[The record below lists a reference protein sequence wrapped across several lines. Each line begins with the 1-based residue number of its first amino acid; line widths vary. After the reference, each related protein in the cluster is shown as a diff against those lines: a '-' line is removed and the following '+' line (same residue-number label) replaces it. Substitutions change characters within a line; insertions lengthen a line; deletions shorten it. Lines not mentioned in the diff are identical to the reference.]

1 MLYNNFRSITLVVE
15 IMKSLIELYSYSNN
29 LSELKELANILDN
42 DGVIAIPT
50 DSGYALA
57 CRMKS
62 KKGIDKIIKIRNLD
76 SSHNFTLCCKD
87 LSEISEYAKVDNN
100 AYRLLKRYTPGP
112 YTFILN
118 ATKKVSSLLVTKS
131 KNTVGIRVSEHYVPK
146 AISAEIGEPLV
157 VSSFI
162 IPGHQHVVTDCA
174 DVDNQIMNYI
184 DAVVESDYCGYDPT
198 TVVELLELPYQILR
212 QGAGEIDL

>member
-1 MLYNNFRSITLVVE
+1 
-15 IMKSLIELYSYSNN
+15 MKRLIELYSYGNN
-29 LSELKELANILDN
+29 DLELKDIDNILEN

-57 CRMKS
+57 CKMKS
-62 KKGIDKIIKIRNLD
+62 KKGINKIIKIRDLNN
-76 SSHNFTLCCKD
+76 SHNFTLSCKD

-157 VSSFI
+157 ISTFI
-162 IPGHQHVVTDCA
+162 LPGQENVITDCSEL
-174 DVDNQIMNYI
+174 DDQVMNSI
-184 DAVVESDYCGYDPT
+184 DAVIESDYCGYEST
-198 TVVELLELPYQILR
+198 TVVEMLELPYKILR
-212 QGAGEIDL
+212 QGAGSIDI

>member
-1 MLYNNFRSITLVVE
+1 
-15 IMKSLIELYSYSNN
+15 MKRLIELYSYGNN
-29 LSELKELANILDN
+29 DLELKDIDNILEN

-57 CRMKS
+57 CKMKS
-62 KKGIDKIIKIRNLD
+62 KKGISKIIKIRDLD
-76 SSHNFTLCCKD
+76 NSHNFTLSCKD

-157 VSSFI
+157 ISTFI
-162 IPGHQHVVTDCA
+162 LPGQEYVVTDCSEL
-174 DVDNQIMNYI
+174 DDQVMYNI
-184 DAVVESDYCGYDPT
+184 DAVIESDYCGYEST
-198 TVVELLELPYQILR
+198 TVVEMLELPYQILR
-212 QGAGEIDL
+212 QGAGSIDL

>member
-1 MLYNNFRSITLVVE
+1 
-15 IMKSLIELYSYSNN
+15 MKRLIELYSYGNN
-29 LSELKELANILDN
+29 DLELKDIENILEN

-57 CRMKS
+57 CKMKS
-62 KKGIDKIIKIRNLD
+62 KKGINKIIKIRDLD
-76 SSHNFTLCCKD
+76 NSHNFTLSCKD

-131 KNTVGIRVSEHYVPK
+131 KNTVGIRVSEHYVPQ
-146 AISAEIGEPLV
+146 AVSAEIGEPLV
-157 VSSFI
+157 ISTFI
-162 IPGHQHVVTDCA
+162 LSGQEYVVTDCSE
-174 DVDNQIMNYI
+174 VDDQVMNNI
-184 DAVVESDYCGYDPT
+184 DAVVESDYCGYEST
-198 TVVELLELPYQILR
+198 TVVEMLELPYQILR
-212 QGAGEIDL
+212 QGAGDIDL

>member
-1 MLYNNFRSITLVVE
+1 MLYNNFRSITVVVE
-15 IMKSLIELYSYSNN
+15 IMKRLVELYSYGNN

-76 SSHNFTLCCKD
+76 SSHNFTFCCKD

-118 ATKKVSSLLVTKS
+118 ATKKYHHYWLLNLRILLV
-131 KNTVGIRVSEHYVPK
+131 
-146 AISAEIGEPLV
+146 
-157 VSSFI
+157 
-162 IPGHQHVVTDCA
+162 
-174 DVDNQIMNYI
+174 
-184 DAVVESDYCGYDPT
+184 
-198 TVVELLELPYQILR
+198 LELVSIMCHKQYLLKLVNR
-212 QGAGEIDL
+212 

>member
-1 MLYNNFRSITLVVE
+1 
-15 IMKSLIELYSYSNN
+15 MKRLIELYSYGNN
-29 LSELKELANILDN
+29 DLELKDIENILEN

-57 CRMKS
+57 CKMKS
-62 KKGIDKIIKIRNLD
+62 KKGINKIIKIRDLD
-76 SSHNFTLCCKD
+76 SSHNFTLSCKD

-131 KNTVGIRVSEHYVPK
+131 KNTVGIRVSEHYVPQ

-157 VSSFI
+157 ISSFI
-162 IPGHQHVVTDCA
+162 LPDQEYAVTDCSEI
-174 DVDNQIMNYI
+174 DDQVMNNI
-184 DAVVESDYCGYDPT
+184 DAVVESDYCGYEST
-198 TVVELLELPYQILR
+198 TVVEMLELPYQILR
-212 QGAGEIDL
+212 QGAGDLDL

>member
-1 MLYNNFRSITLVVE
+1 
-15 IMKSLIELYSYSNN
+15 MKRLIELYSYGNN
-29 LSELKELANILDN
+29 DLELKDIENILEN

-57 CRMKS
+57 CKMKS
-62 KKGIDKIIKIRNLD
+62 KKGINKIIKIRDLD
-76 SSHNFTLCCKD
+76 NSHNFTLSCKD

-131 KNTVGIRVSEHYVPK
+131 KNTVGIRVSEHYVPQ
-146 AISAEIGEPLV
+146 AVSAEIGEPLV
-157 VSSFI
+157 ISTFI
-162 IPGHQHVVTDCA
+162 LPGQEYAVTDCS
-174 DVDNQIMNYI
+174 DLDDQVMNNI
-184 DAVVESDYCGYDPT
+184 DAVVESDYCGYEST
-198 TVVELLELPYQILR
+198 TVVEMLELPYQILR
-212 QGAGEIDL
+212 QGAGDIDL

>member
-1 MLYNNFRSITLVVE
+1 
-15 IMKSLIELYSYSNN
+15 MKRLIELYSYGNN
-29 LSELKELANILDN
+29 ISELKDIANILDK

-76 SSHNFTLCCKD
+76 NSHNFTLSCKD

-100 AYRLLKRYTPGP
+100 AYRLLKRYTPGAF
-112 YTFILN
+112 TFILT

-131 KNTVGIRVSEHYVPK
+131 KNTVGIRVSEHYVPH

-157 VSSFI
+157 ISTFI
-162 IPGHQHVVTDCA
+162 LPGQDHVITDCA
-174 DVDNQIMNYI
+174 EVGDDVMNYI
-184 DAVVESDYCGYDPT
+184 DAVVESDYCGYEPT
-198 TVVELLELPYQILR
+198 TVVEMLELPYQILR
-212 QGAGEIDL
+212 QGAGEIEI

>member
-1 MLYNNFRSITLVVE
+1 
-15 IMKSLIELYSYSNN
+15 MKRLIELYSYGNN
-29 LSELKELANILDN
+29 DLELKDIDNILEN

-57 CRMKS
+57 CKMKS
-62 KKGIDKIIKIRNLD
+62 KKGINKIIKIRDLD
-76 SSHNFTLCCKD
+76 NSHNFTLSCKD

-157 VSSFI
+157 ISTFI
-162 IPGHQHVVTDCA
+162 LPGQDYVVTDCSEL
-174 DVDNQIMNYI
+174 DDQVMHNI
-184 DAVVESDYCGYDPT
+184 DAVIESDYCGYEST
-198 TVVELLELPYQILR
+198 TVVEMLELPYQILR
-212 QGAGEIDL
+212 QGAGSIDL

>member
-1 MLYNNFRSITLVVE
+1 
-15 IMKSLIELYSYSNN
+15 MKRLIELYSYGNN
-29 LSELKELANILDN
+29 ASELKDIANILDK

-76 SSHNFTLCCKD
+76 NSHNFTLSCKD

-100 AYRLLKRYTPGP
+100 AYRLLKRYTPGAF
-112 YTFILN
+112 TFILN

-131 KNTVGIRVSEHYVPK
+131 KNTVGIRVSEHYVPH

-157 VSSFI
+157 ISTFI
-162 IPGHQHVVTDCA
+162 LPGQEHVVTDCA
-174 DVDNQIMNYI
+174 EVGDDVMNYI
-184 DAVVESDYCGYDPT
+184 DAVVESDYCGYEPT
-198 TVVELLELPYQILR
+198 TVVEMLELPYQILR
-212 QGAGEIDL
+212 QGAGEIEI

>member
-1 MLYNNFRSITLVVE
+1 
-15 IMKSLIELYSYSNN
+15 MKRLIELYSYGNN
-29 LSELKELANILDN
+29 DLELKDIDNILEN

-57 CRMKS
+57 CKMKS
-62 KKGIDKIIKIRNLD
+62 KKGINKIIKIRDLD
-76 SSHNFTLCCKD
+76 NSHNFTLSCKD

-157 VSSFI
+157 ISTFI
-162 IPGHQHVVTDCA
+162 LPGQDYVVTDCSEL
-174 DVDNQIMNYI
+174 DDQIMHNI
-184 DAVVESDYCGYDPT
+184 DAVIESDYCGYEST
-198 TVVELLELPYQILR
+198 TVVEMLELPYKILR
-212 QGAGEIDL
+212 QGAGSIDL

>member
-1 MLYNNFRSITLVVE
+1 
-15 IMKSLIELYSYSNN
+15 MKRLIELYSYGNN
-29 LSELKELANILDN
+29 TLALQEIKQVLDKE
-42 DGVIAIPT
+42 GVVAIPT

-57 CRMKS
+57 CKMKS
-62 KKGIDKIIKIRNLD
+62 KKAIDKIRKIRNLD
-76 SSHNFTLCCKD
+76 SSHNFTLLCKD

-118 ATKKVSSLLVTKS
+118 ATKRVSSLLVTKS
-131 KNTVGIRVSEHYVPK
+131 KNTVGIRVSDHYVPQ

-162 IPGHQHVVTDCA
+162 LPTQGHVITDCSNI
-174 DVDNQIMNYI
+174 DNEIMNNI
-184 DAVVESDYCGYDPT
+184 DLIVESDYCGYEST
-198 TVVELLELPYQILR
+198 TVIEMLELPYTVLR
-212 QGAGEIDL
+212 EGAGSVEGFTNE

>member
-1 MLYNNFRSITLVVE
+1 
-15 IMKSLIELYSYSNN
+15 MKRLIELYSYGNN
-29 LSELKELANILDN
+29 DLELKDIENILEN

-57 CRMKS
+57 CKMKS
-62 KKGIDKIIKIRNLD
+62 KKGINKIIKIRDLD
-76 SSHNFTLCCKD
+76 NSHNFTLSCKD

-131 KNTVGIRVSEHYVPK
+131 KNTVGIRVSEHYVPQ

-157 VSSFI
+157 ISTFI
-162 IPGHQHVVTDCA
+162 LPGQEYAVTDCSE
-174 DVDNQIMNYI
+174 VDDQVMNNI
-184 DAVVESDYCGYDPT
+184 DAVVESDYCGYEST
-198 TVVELLELPYQILR
+198 TVVEMLELPYQILR
-212 QGAGEIDL
+212 QGAGDIDL

>member
-1 MLYNNFRSITLVVE
+1 MLYNNFIIITVVVE
-15 IMKSLIELYSYSNN
+15 IMKRLVELYSYGNN

-76 SSHNFTLCCKD
+76 SSHNFTFCCKD

-118 ATKKVSSLLVTKS
+118 ATKKVSLLVTKS
-131 KNTVGIRVSEHYVPK
+131 KNTVGIRVSEHYVPQT
-146 AISAEIGEPLV
+146 ISAKIGEPLV
-157 VSSFI
+157 ISSFI
-162 IPGHQHVVTDCA
+162 ISGYQHVVTDCA
-174 DVDNQIMNYI
+174 EVGSQTMNYL
-184 DAVVESDYCGYDPT
+184 DAVVESDYCGYEPT
-198 TVVELLELPYQILR
+198 TVIELLELPYQILR
-212 QGAGEIDL
+212 QGTGKIDL